1 MTQAKNPYEKL
12 NVVNFKKQNH
22 MEQSLTAL
30 MPRIGDK
37 APDFEAITTTGA
49 LRFSDYNT
57 GSWIVFFS
65 HPADFTP
72 VCTTE
77 MSGFA
82 KEKDFFA
89 AHNTKLLGLSIDSIH
104 AHIAWVNAVQEKTGV
119 LFEFP
124 IVADIDM
131 SAARLYGMLQPGES
145 ETAAVRAVFIIDPV
159 GKVRLMMYYPLNVGR
174 NMAEIKRALLALQT
188 SDDNKCAMPLDWQP
202 GDKVIVP
209 APKTIAAL
217 AERKSSDL
225 EMVDWYLAKR
235 SL

>member
-1 MTQAKNPYEKL
+1 MESEKI
-12 NVVNFKKQNH
+12 
-22 MEQSLTAL
+22 TT
-30 MPRIGDK
+30 MPRIGDQ
-37 APDFEAITTTGA
+37 APDFEAVTTTGN
-49 LRFSDYNT
+49 LKFSDYNK
-57 GSWIVFFS
+57 GYWVVFFS

-77 MSGFA
+77 LSGFA
-82 KEKDFFA
+82 KEKEFFA
-89 AHNTKLLGLSIDSIH
+89 AHNTRLMGLSIDSIH
-104 AHIAWVNAVQEKTGV
+104 SHIAWVNAVQEKTAV

-131 SAARLYGMLQPGES
+131 KVAKLYGMLQPGES
-145 ETAAVRAVFIIDPV
+145 ETAAVRAVFIIDPE
-159 GKVRLMMYYPLNVGR
+159 GKVRLLMYYPLNVGR

-188 SDDNKCAMPLDWQP
+188 SDENKCAMPLDWQP

-209 APKTIAAL
+209 APKTVEGL
-217 AERKSSDL
+217 AERKKSDL

>member
-1 MTQAKNPYEKL
+1 
-12 NVVNFKKQNH
+12 
-22 MEQSLTAL
+22 MENITTNI

-37 APDFEAITTTGA
+37 APDFEAVTTTGK
-49 LRFSDYNT
+49 LKFSDYIK
-57 GSWIVFFS
+57 GSWVVFFS

-89 AHNTKLLGLSIDSIH
+89 EHNTKLLGLSIDSIH
-104 AHIAWVNAVQEKTGV
+104 SHIAWINAVQEKTAV

-131 SAARLYGMLQPGES
+131 SVSKLYGMLQPGES
-145 ETAAVRAVFIIDPV
+145 ETAAVRAVFIIDPE
-159 GKVRLMMYYPLNVGR
+159 GKVSLLMYYPLNVGR
-174 NMAEIKRALLALQT
+174 NMAEIKRALIALQT
-188 SDDNKCAMPLDWQP
+188 SDENKCAMPLNWQP

-209 APKTIAAL
+209 APKTIEAL
-217 AERKSSDL
+217 EERKNSDL

-235 SL
+235 AL